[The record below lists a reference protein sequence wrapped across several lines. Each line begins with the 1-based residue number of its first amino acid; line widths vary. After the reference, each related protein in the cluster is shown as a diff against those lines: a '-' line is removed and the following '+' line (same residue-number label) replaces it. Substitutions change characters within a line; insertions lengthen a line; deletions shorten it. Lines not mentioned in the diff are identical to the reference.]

1 MPTRA
6 LPLLRV
12 ARSAISLKPPDC
24 PRKFAANSNKTR
36 SAHAW
41 THSNRVASGRTLLN
55 FAALKTA
62 WKSSSIRTPAPQP
75 SGSPAPSILA
85 AKGNFASSGP
95 TWSGSGIP
103 VLQKRNAPKEKGG
116 LARPA
121 FRHLYSL
128 DADVYI
134 FNANVFF
141 LISEVI

>member
-12 ARSAISLKPPDC
+12 VRSAISLKHPDC
-24 PRKFAANSNKTR
+24 PRKSAANSNKTR
-36 SAHAW
+36 SAHASM
-41 THSNRVASGRTLLN
+41 HSNRAASGPTSLN
-55 FAALKTA
+55 SAALKTA
-62 WKSSSIRTPAPQP
+62 WKSSSIRTPAPQA

-85 AKGNFASSGP
+85 ANVNCPSSGP
-95 TWSGSGIP
+95 DLVRGGIP
-103 VLQKRNAPKEKGG
+103 ALQKENAPKEKGG

-121 FRHLYSL
+121 FSHLYSIE
-128 DADVYI
+128 ADIYI

>member
-6 LPLLRV
+6 LPLLRE

-36 SAHAW
+36 CAHASM
-41 THSNRVASGRTLLN
+41 HSNREPFERTSLN
-55 FAALKTA
+55 SAALKTA
-62 WKSSSIRTPAPQP
+62 WKSSSIRTPAPQA

-85 AKGNFASSGP
+85 ANVSCLYGGRDLVGGGFQFCKKESPQKKKA
-95 TWSGSGIP
+95 GS
-103 VLQKRNAPKEKGG
+103 
-116 LARPA
+116 RPA
-121 FRHLYSL
+121 FSQLLFY
-128 DADVYI
+128 ADVYI